1 MNGFL
6 SKVIGPKKEW
16 RAMEARAAAL
26 PSDYRIV
33 YGEMKSYMW
42 RVGGGMDTMAVLEE
56 VLALFEASAAVGKP
70 ALEVT
75 GDNVA
80 AFCDDR
86 VGGPTPYLDK
96 WRASLNRTVA
106 AKLAE

>member
-1 MNGFL
+1 MNGL
-6 SKVIGPKKEW
+6 LNKVIGPKREW

-26 PSDYRIV
+26 PRDYRIV
-33 YGEMKSYMW
+33 YGEMKSHRW
-42 RVGGGMDTMAVLEE
+42 RVGGGMDATAVLEE
-56 VLALFEASAAVGKP
+56 VLALFETNAAAGKP

-80 AFCDDR
+80 AFCDEGL
-86 VGGPTPYLDK
+86 GGPTSYLDK
-96 WRASLNRTVA
+96 WRASLNRAVA

>member
-26 PSDYRIV
+26 PRDYRIV
-33 YGEMKSYMW
+33 YGQMKSYMW
-42 RVGGGMDTMAVLEE
+42 RAGGNMDAMAVLEE
-56 VLALFEASAAVGKP
+56 VLALFEGSAAAGKQ

-80 AFCDDR
+80 AFCDER
-86 VGGPTPYLDK
+86 LVGPTSYLDR

>member
-1 MNGFL
+1 
-6 SKVIGPKKEW
+6 
-16 RAMEARAAAL
+16 
-26 PSDYRIV
+26 
-33 YGEMKSYMW
+33 
-42 RVGGGMDTMAVLEE
+42 MDTMAVLEK
-56 VLALFEASAAVGKP
+56 VLAFFKARAAAGTP

-80 AFCDDR
+80 AFCDER
-86 VGGPTPYLDK
+86 LGGPTSYLDT